1 MDLKHVMR
9 KEKHSHTSLDSSCIR
24 ISAIFCACAMDR
36 KLWACLLVRSM
47 SGARAHARLSSSS
60 QSKIT
65 SKVHTCI
72 KDIKKN
78 GWYLC
83 YGGKQSLQLFFPLY
97 LSQCVC
103 VCVSQSLLALYVNKI
118 HACELVECFWSD
130 WILLCRCRHYV
141 EKESE
146 RERKMRI
153 PKYNEMLFMSLFA
166 CDCVCVWCFRA

>member
-1 MDLKHVMR
+1 MRVPWIVSYELVCLFAPWAGRARARPLKLKQPKQNHIESSYVHKR
-9 KEKHSHTSLDSSCIR
+9 HKEKWM
-24 ISAIFCACAMDR
+24 IFM
-36 KLWACLLVRSM
+36 LWWQTIAP
-47 SGARAHARLSSSS
+47 
-60 QSKIT
+60 T
-65 SKVHTCI
+65 
-72 KDIKKN
+72 
-78 GWYLC
+78 
-83 YGGKQSLQLFFPLY
+83 FFPS
-97 LSQCVC
+97 LSFTVC

-166 CDCVCVWCFRA
+166 CDCVCVCGAFGLRRLKSAFYCQLNGRTILLFCG

>member
-103 VCVSQSLLALYVNKI
+103 FSVSFSLVCKQNPCVRVGWVFLKRLDSLMSL
-118 HACELVECFWSD
+118 SS
-130 WILLCRCRHYV
+130 LCGKR
-141 EKESE
+141 EWE
-146 RERKMRI
+146 REKNAH
-153 PKYNEMLFMSLFA
+153 P
-166 CDCVCVWCFRA
+166 